1 VLLTGISSLTGI
13 VAYERK
19 VINTLLTLVGV
30 TSFLSCFQVNAVN
43 RDGETPVD
51 ILLRSILPADDEIL
65 DGHCCLY
72 PASHCASTGGG
83 GMDVVVDAG
92 WTQLP
97 RPLYQLLTAG
107 AHGQLLERLVLH
119 AMKEASL
126 MLELCR
132 LLVDLEKPAHYRL
145 SGLLLQV
152 SARTTPVISTSRL
165 RLWFTCYCIWLH
177 DVTINRPEFLLL
189 FWHAALGVH
198 STICRHEPP
207 RRAVL
212 RLVKSRVWL
221 SIIGQRQLE
230 SGCAY
235 RT

>member
-1 VLLTGISSLTGI
+1 
-13 VAYERK
+13 
-19 VINTLLTLVGV
+19 
-30 TSFLSCFQVNAVN
+30 VN

-72 PASHCASTGGG
+72 PASHCSNSSGN
-83 GMDVVVDAG
+83 MDGVVAAE

-119 AMKEASL
+119 AMKESSL
-126 MLELCR
+126 MLELCQ

-152 SARTTPVISTSRL
+152 TELTMSVTVGNVMMGN
-165 RLWFTCYCIWLH
+165 FTLYDFRCFRCMI
-177 DVTINRPEFLLL
+177 
-189 FWHAALGVH
+189 
-198 STICRHEPP
+198 
-207 RRAVL
+207 
-212 RLVKSRVWL
+212 
-221 SIIGQRQLE
+221 
-230 SGCAY
+230 
-235 RT
+235 

>member
-1 VLLTGISSLTGI
+1 M
-13 VAYERK
+13 
-19 VINTLLTLVGV
+19 
-30 TSFLSCFQVNAVN
+30 N

-72 PASHCASTGGG
+72 PASHCSGAGG
-83 GMDVVVDAG
+83 GMDGVVDAE

-126 MLELCR
+126 MLELCQ

-152 SARTTPVISTSRL
+152 IQLMTS
-165 RLWFTCYCIWLH
+165 
-177 DVTINRPEFLLL
+177 VT
-189 FWHAALGVH
+189 LG
-198 STICRHEPP
+198 
-207 RRAVL
+207 RRDD
-212 RLVKSRVWL
+212 W
-221 SIIGQRQLE
+221 
-230 SGCAY
+230 
-235 RT
+235 